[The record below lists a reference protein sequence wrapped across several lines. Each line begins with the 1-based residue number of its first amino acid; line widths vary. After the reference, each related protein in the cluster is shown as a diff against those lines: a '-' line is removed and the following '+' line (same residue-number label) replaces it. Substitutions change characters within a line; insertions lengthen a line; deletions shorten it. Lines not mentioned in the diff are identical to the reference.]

1 MDIKT
6 AKKELR
12 TQTKARTLAL
22 SDAEKKQ
29 ASRRIFEAVSLL
41 SAYRKATS
49 VMLYAA
55 TPNEVDTT
63 PLLEDVLKRGLTL
76 WLPWCRE
83 EDLTLLPVKVRDLR
97 NDLVVGAY
105 GIHSPQEPINKV
117 MPEDFQPSI
126 IFVPGVVFDKKGNRI
141 GRGLGYYD
149 KFLAELPSGTLKIGL
164 AFGCQ
169 VVGSVP
175 TEDFDQ
181 RLDQVISG

>member
-6 AKKELR
+6 TKKELR
-12 TQTKARTLAL
+12 AQIKTRTLAL
-22 SDAEKKQ
+22 SEIEKKQ
-29 ASRRIFEAVSLL
+29 ASDRIFEAVSLL

-49 VMLYAA
+49 VMLYAS

-76 WLPWCRE
+76 WLPWCRQG
-83 EDLTLLPVKVRDLR
+83 DLNLLPVKVRDLSK
-97 NDLVVGAY
+97 DLVVGAY
-105 GIHSPQEPINKV
+105 GIRSPQEPINKTI
-117 MPEDFQPSI
+117 PADFQPSI

-149 KFLAELPSGTLKIGL
+149 KFLAGLPSGTLKIGL
-164 AFGCQ
+164 AFDCQ
-169 VVGSVP
+169 VASAVP